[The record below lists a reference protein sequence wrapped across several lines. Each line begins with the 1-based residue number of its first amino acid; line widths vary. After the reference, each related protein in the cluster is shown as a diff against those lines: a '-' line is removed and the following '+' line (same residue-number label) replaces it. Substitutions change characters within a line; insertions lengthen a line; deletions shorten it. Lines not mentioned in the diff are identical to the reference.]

1 MTLRILSIAA
11 AAAILVSVP
20 ALAEEQGDVFACDP
34 LGDAIAEERLPVR
47 WIPAREV
54 LADLVRMGEPAVC
67 KAALDVVTPAG
78 ISALGV
84 WDGACLEAMRA
95 VDDMAADD
103 PEAAAAAL
111 GRVAVAAGGGGDC
124 AAALN
129 G

>member
-1 MTLRILSIAA
+1 MTLRLLTAA
-11 AAAILVSVP
+11 AAAALLAP
-20 ALAEEQGDVFACDP
+20 ASAMAERHEDVFACGP

-47 WIPAREV
+47 WIPARDV
-54 LADLVRMGEPAVC
+54 LAELVRMDDPAIC

-84 WDGACLEAMRA
+84 WDGACLEAMRT
-95 VDDMAADD
+95 VDDMAQGD

-111 GRVAVAAGGGGDC
+111 GRIAVAAGGGGDC
-124 AAALN
+124 AAALD